1 MRDYFQG
8 PFNPGGSLAGFYT
21 LRPADAIFLGAPLV
35 DRGSATDH
43 AIEARCSD
51 LRTAIAK
58 LKPIS
63 ARDALILL
71 RSSFSAPKLLHTL
84 RCTPC
89 EGHPLLTTHD
99 HLLRESVSAIC
110 NSHLGDFQWIQAS
123 LPVREGGLGIR
134 RVSSLALSAFFASAT
149 STSEL
154 QTLILLNCPSGVDN
168 RVHDARVRWSSI
180 NKIPCP
186 ATSDPLNI
194 GHGILLASPATGT
207 QFGTTL

>member
-71 RSSFSAPKLLHTL
+71 RSSFSAPKLIHTH

-89 EGHPLLTTHD
+89 DGHPLLGTYDD
-99 HLLRESVSAIC
+99 HREGVLTIC
-110 NSHLGDFQWIQAS
+110 NSHLGDLQSIHAR

-134 RVSSLALSAFFASAT
+134 RVSSLAISAFLASTA
-149 STSEL
+149 STSEF

-168 RVHDARVRWSSI
+168 TAHGARVRWCFI
-180 NKIPCP
+180 NNLPCP
-186 ATSDPLNI
+186 ATSAPLDN
-194 GHGILLASPATGT
+194 GHGMLLASPATGS
-207 QFGTTL
+207 QFGSTL